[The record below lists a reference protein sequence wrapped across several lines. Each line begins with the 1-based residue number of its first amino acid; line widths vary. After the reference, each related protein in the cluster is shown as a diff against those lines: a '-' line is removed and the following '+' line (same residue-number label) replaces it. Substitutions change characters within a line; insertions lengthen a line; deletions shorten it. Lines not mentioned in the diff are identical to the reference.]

1 MADIKETCVEYIDQ
15 ESTATFYS
23 GERKLINKILK
34 LAEERPDEVKI
45 ICMPEDNDG
54 HLLAHIPKNWLK
66 ISPPAKR
73 SFTEEQRAAA
83 AERMRNV
90 AKAKGASL

>member
-1 MADIKETCVEYIDQ
+1 MADIRETCVEYIEQ
-15 ESTATFYS
+15 EITATFYS

-45 ICMPEDNDG
+45 ICMPEYNDG
-54 HLLAHIPKNWLK
+54 HILAHIPKSWLK

-73 SFTEEQRAAA
+73 TLSEEQRAAA
-83 AERMRNV
+83 AERMRNMS
-90 AKAKGASL
+90 KKKGV